1 MSFLLGLVLFFTS
14 CKFRTFCVMTTE
26 ETMLLVADL
35 RLGNIL
41 IFKWRHLLSKT
52 IDSTFP
58 LLSEIFGCESVSM
71 IENLFQVLFVV
82 FFFFLAQLI
91 FKYLV

>member
-14 CKFRTFCVMTTE
+14 CKFRNFCVMTTE

-41 IFKWRHLLSKT
+41 IFKWRH
-52 IDSTFP
+52 
-58 LLSEIFGCESVSM
+58 
-71 IENLFQVLFVV
+71 
-82 FFFFLAQLI
+82 
-91 FKYLV
+91 